1 MKSLNENQI
10 RKIIKEEK
18 DKVLLEKYLRTT
30 VRNALIESKGQL
42 DEGFFDAIGGALK
55 KLAGGKIGEKARK
68 AFRVISGANYK
79 NIDGL
84 DKLTGPLK
92 QAQKMADAILAD
104 MKKSP
109 VTLKDSSDEEKE
121 AAKEKV
127 AKTLQ
132 QFGKFSNQ
140 KFGDKGE
147 MTVYQAMQMGPV
159 QKKQSPEHQA
169 VAKFE
174 ETLNQINKIW
184 LSGIKGQRKKRDHLV
199 QTEKNLFWKLQAS
212 AKQQRLT

>member
-1 MKSLNENQI
+1 MKKLNEKAIKSL
-10 RKIIKEEK
+10 IKEEK
-18 DKVLLEKYLRTT
+18 NKVLLENYLRTE
-30 VRNALIESKGQL
+30 VRKALIESKGQL

-55 KLAGGKIGEKARK
+55 KLAGGKIGDKARK
-68 AFRVISGANYK
+68 AFRALSGASSK

-104 MKKSP
+104 MKKTP
-109 VTLKDSSDEEKE
+109 VTFKDGSDEEKE
-121 AAKEKV
+121 AAKDKV

-147 MTVYQAMQMGPV
+147 MTVYQAMQMGPFL
-159 QKKQSPEHQA
+159 KKQSPEHQA

-174 ETLNQINKIW
+174 ETLKQINRIW
-184 LSGIKGQRKKRDHLV
+184 LDGKRRKTKDHLV
-199 QTEKNLFWKLQAS
+199 QTEKDLFYKLLAS
-212 AKQQRLT
+212 AKQQGIK